1 MLVLPVCGFS
11 PDQPCGAGSGNLLL
25 PQHTDSIVALAVSV
39 ANAYHTTITLTQQK
53 QILQMNAQLHALVE
67 RDPLKGLLNKITV
80 ECRTE
85 QLLLDPEQMK
95 RTGGLTMI
103 LLDLDEFKWINDRYG
118 HPCGDHV
125 LTQMAEAMRE
135 AFSEAA
141 CLGRIGGDEFA
152 AVYARPLTE
161 TGAVALGEQLAASL
175 KEIRW
180 QDQPMEVRCS
190 MGACI
195 CTLPGRTYRQLYEE
209 TDQMLYRAKKAGKG
223 RCMVRQLDH
232 AVQSRLEPV

>member
-11 PDQPCGAGSGNLLL
+11 PDQPCGAGSWNLLL

-67 RDPLKGLLNKITV
+67 RDPLTGLLNKITV

-103 LLDLDEFKWINDRYG
+103 LLDMDEFK
-118 HPCGDHV
+118 
-125 LTQMAEAMRE
+125 
-135 AFSEAA
+135 
-141 CLGRIGGDEFA
+141 
-152 AVYARPLTE
+152 
-161 TGAVALGEQLAASL
+161 
-175 KEIRW
+175 
-180 QDQPMEVRCS
+180 
-190 MGACI
+190 
-195 CTLPGRTYRQLYEE
+195 
-209 TDQMLYRAKKAGKG
+209 
-223 RCMVRQLDH
+223 
-232 AVQSRLEPV
+232 